1 MWEERLQEF
10 MRARGHSKRTIE
22 AYTDSLRRISR
33 SIKKEPPDISE
44 RDLEKY
50 LSKLNQQHKSPYTL
64 NQYHMALKILQTQI
78 YGKSWNISFPYI
90 KRHAKIP
97 VVLSK
102 AEIERVLAQITNP
115 KHKLLVSLAYG
126 AGLRVSEAIALKVQ
140 DLDWER
146 NMIVVRSGKGEKDRI
161 TLFPESLLRPLERLT
176 TGKNGAEYVFESER
190 GGQLTARTP
199 QVVFTRALKKA
210 KILKPATFHS
220 LRHSFA
226 THLLENGVDVRYIQ
240 KLLGHSSITTTQIYT
255 KVTNPALQNIR
266 SPL

>member
-1 MWEERLQEF
+1 MWEERLQQF
-10 MRARGHSKRTIE
+10 MRARGYSQRTIDVYRE
-22 AYTDSLRRISR
+22 SLKRISR
-33 SIKKEPPDISE
+33 AIRKEPQEISE

-50 LSKLNQQHKSPYTL
+50 LSQLNQRHKSPYTL
-64 NQYHMALKILQTQI
+64 NQCHMAIKMLQTKV
-78 YGKSWNISFPYI
+78 YDKCWSTSFPYI
-90 KRHAKIP
+90 KRHVKIP

-102 AEIERVLAQITNP
+102 KEVEQILAQITNS

-126 AGLRVSEAIALKVQ
+126 AGLRVSEVTALKVQ

-146 NMIVVRSGKGEKDRI
+146 QMIVVRSGKGAKDRI
-161 TLFPESLLRPLERLT
+161 TLLPESLLHPIERLT
-176 TGKNGAEYVFESER
+176 AGKGGDEYVFESER
-190 GGQLTARTP
+190 GGRLTSRTA

-210 KILKPATFHS
+210 KIVKPATFHS

-240 KLLGHSSITTTQIYT
+240 KLLGHRSISTTQIYT
-255 KVTNPALQNIR
+255 KVTTPALQNIR